1 MSYVQSFGVSCS
13 ILIQIGPKITVN
25 ANFETTKGL
34 RWYKIRSKTQKAR
47 QGLRKR
53 TKNEKSKALHQ
64 CHGNG
69 PRYDHRNKKLEIVD
83 HGEYRGEMRL
93 LVFITF

>member
-47 QGLRKR
+47 QAK
-53 TKNEKSKALHQ
+53 KK
-64 CHGNG
+64 
-69 PRYDHRNKKLEIVD
+69 NKKMKNLKRCTNVMEMVPAMITEIKSL
-83 HGEYRGEMRL
+83 RS
-93 LVFITF
+93 

>member
-47 QGLRKR
+47 QAK
-53 TKNEKSKALHQ
+53 KK
-64 CHGNG
+64 
-69 PRYDHRNKKLEIVD
+69 NKK
-83 HGEYRGEMRL
+83 
-93 LVFITF
+93 